1 MTQRP
6 FTYDLAAAGQT
17 LTLHGE
23 VDESASIELRDL
35 LRAITAD
42 LVGDLRINLTD
53 VEFLPSVAI
62 GVLIGARNAAAKNGA
77 SVTFAAADGSI
88 SRRVL
93 TICGIACED
102 D

>member
-6 FTYDLAAAGQT
+6 FTYDLSAPGQT

-23 VDESASIELRDL
+23 VDEAAAVELRDL
-35 LRAITAD
+35 LKAITTD
-42 LVGDLRINLTD
+42 LVGDLRVNLTD
-53 VEFLPSVAI
+53 VDFLPSVAI
-62 GVLIGARNAAAKNGA
+62 GVLVGARTAAARNDA